1 MPENQKVTG
10 FERAFGD
17 ARSQA
22 GKVANEV
29 TGAAQGLYDQARDSA
44 AQVADTTTKAAKR
57 TAGSF
62 EKALRDTIEN
72 QPYTAVANW
81 CRARLAVRPDAP
93 AALTGAE
100 LLKFPADEPI
110 ERPASA
116 AA

>member
-1 MPENQKVTG
+1 MTSTEDFAMPENQKVTG

-44 AQVADTTTKAAKR
+44 AQVADTSTKAAKR

-72 QPYTAVANW
+72 QPYTAVGI
-81 CRARLAVRPDAP
+81 AVGLGWLLGRMHRP
-93 AALTGAE
+93 L
-100 LLKFPADEPI
+100 
-110 ERPASA
+110 
-116 AA
+116 